1 MKVTIKKGIAKG
13 TIKVPPSKSYVHR
26 ALIMGML
33 AKSNTTISNIS
44 YSNDI
49 LATLNAIMM
58 LGSDVA
64 INDDTISFNG
74 FVNIDDIPTLDA
86 NESGSTLRFLIP
98 VSMVLYDHFI
108 IKGTEKL
115 FSRGLGIYEDIF
127 KSQNI
132 TYKLDS
138 TSLEVFNKLKPG
150 TFTVRGNVS
159 SQYITGLLMAL
170 PLLEQDSVIK
180 IIPPL
185 ESKPYIDITLD
196 VLRKFKINVDVDDNY
211 QTIKIK
217 GNQTYYPINYEVEGD
232 YSNAA
237 FLDAFNYFSGKVVL
251 NGLTENSCQ
260 GDKVYK
266 EYFEKLNEGF
276 ATIDLSNAIDLG
288 PVLFVFAS
296 LKFGA
301 HFINTSRLQIKESN
315 RVLDLIEE
323 LKKINTETKVFENEV
338 YIYKAQNIHPVIF
351 DSHND
356 HRILMALTLVT
367 TIAGG
372 EIENAEAV
380 NKSYPNFYDDISKL
394 GIEVIKCD
402 KN

>member
-1 MKVTIKKGIAKG
+1 MKVIIKKSIAKG
-13 TIKVPPSKSYVHR
+13 TIKVPPSKSYAHR

-33 AKSNTTISNIS
+33 AKSNTVISNIS
-44 YSNDI
+44 FSNDI
-49 LATLNAIMM
+49 FATLKAVQA
-58 LGSDVA
+58 LGSDIT
-64 INDDTISFNG
+64 INKDLVSFSS
-74 FVNIDDIPTLDA
+74 FSKKDYIPILDA

-98 VSMVLYDHFI
+98 VAMVLYDHFI
-108 IKGTEKL
+108 IRGTEKL
-115 FSRGLGIYEDIF
+115 FSRGLDIYEEIF

-132 TYKLDS
+132 AYKLTS
-138 TSLEVFNKLKPG
+138 SSLEVFNKLRPG
-150 TFTVRGNVS
+150 IFTVKGNIS

-170 PLLEQDSVIK
+170 PLLDKDSEIK

-196 VLRKFKINVDVDDNY
+196 VLRKFKIKVDIDDNY

-217 GNQTYYPINYEVEGD
+217 GNQTYSPINYEVEGD

-237 FLDAFNYFSGKVVL
+237 FLDVFNYFSGEVVL
-251 NGLTENSCQ
+251 KGLIDTSCQ

-266 EYFEKLNEGF
+266 EYFKQLNQGF
-276 ATIDLSNAIDLG
+276 TTIDLGNAIDLG
-288 PVLFVFAS
+288 PILFVFAS
-296 LKFGA
+296 LKHGA

-323 LKKINTETKVFENEV
+323 LKKISTDTKVLDNEV
-338 YIYKAQNIHPVIF
+338 YIYQAQNIHPATF
-351 DSHND
+351 NSHND
-356 HRILMALTLVT
+356 HRIQMALTLVT